1 MAEPQKTA
9 LAKREPT
16 HSERFAIAVERQ
28 FAGEVGNLNF
38 TAYEKTL
45 AQHLFIRIDAALAE
59 AETKRR
65 DAGKPAIAWPSIN
78 MTKLAI
84 DAVNRVQLGIDA
96 LIPGSL
102 YPIAYFNDR
111 TKKYDI
117 DLRVG
122 YKGELFYK
130 MAASR
135 KPIRNVRVE
144 LVYASDEFTVYKAGI
159 TSRLEGYDFRITRP
173 FDRGELV
180 GGFGYIEYEDDKDN
194 VLVVLSKAEIDK
206 YKGKATGDKFWGE
219 WYAEMA
225 YKTIVHRT
233 MGKIIIDP
241 AKINVTAMA
250 QVEADDAKDLIRQDD
265 LPALEADAPALEL
278 PATDAAPHPHA
289 ATPDV
294 PAEEAEDKEPF

>member
-16 HSERFAIAVERQ
+16 HSERFAMAVERQ

-45 AQHLFIRIDAALAE
+45 AQHLFIKVDAALAE
-59 AETKRR
+59 AETKRK
-65 DAGKPAIAWPSIN
+65 DSSKPAIAWQNVN

-102 YPIAYFNDR
+102 YPIAYLNDR

-135 KPIRNVRVE
+135 KTIRNVRIE
-144 LVYASDEFTVYKAGI
+144 LVYATDRFTIFKAGI
-159 TSRLEGYDFRITRP
+159 RQPLEGYEFEITQP
-173 FDRGELV
+173 FERGELV

-206 YKGKATGDKFWGE
+206 YKGKAMGDKFWGE

-241 AKINVTAMA
+241 AKINVTALA
-250 QVEADDAKDLIRQDD
+250 QVEADDAKDIIRQDEM
-265 LPALEADAPALEL
+265 PAIEADAPALEL
-278 PATDAAPHPHA
+278 PHTTPENNAEARDGQPEETDE
-289 ATPDV
+289 T
-294 PAEEAEDKEPF
+294 EPF

>member
-1 MAEPQKTA
+1 MAETQKTA

-16 HSERFAIAVERQ
+16 HSERFAAMVERQ
-28 FAGEVGNLNF
+28 FAGEVGNLNL
-38 TAYEKTL
+38 TAYDRTL
-45 AQHLFIRIDAALAE
+45 AQHLFIKIDASLAE
-59 AETKRR
+59 AETKRK
-65 DAGKPAIAWPSIN
+65 DSSKPAIAWPNIN
-78 MTKLAI
+78 MTKIAI

-111 TKKYDI
+111 TKKYDV

-135 KPIRNVRVE
+135 NPIRNVRIE
-144 LVYASDEFTVYKAGI
+144 LVYSTDKFTIFKAGI
-159 TSRLEGYDFRITRP
+159 RQPLEGYEFEITQP
-173 FDRGELV
+173 FERGELV
-180 GGFGYIEYEDDKDN
+180 GGFGYIEYEDDNDN

-206 YKGKATGDKFWGE
+206 YRGKAKGDTFWGE

-241 AKINVTAMA
+241 AKINVTALA
-250 QVEADDAKDLIRQDD
+250 QVEAENARDIIQQDDA
-265 LPALEADAPALEL
+265 PAIDADAPALEL
-278 PATDAAPHPHA
+278 PATLTENHASESAGQAAS
-289 ATPDV
+289 TD
-294 PAEEAEDKEPF
+294 ETEPF

>member
-1 MAEPQKTA
+1 MAEPQKTTA
-9 LAKREPT
+9 IAKREPT
-16 HSERFAIAVERQ
+16 HSERFAMAVERQ
-28 FAGEVGNLNF
+28 FAGEVGNLSF
-38 TAYEKTL
+38 TGYEKTL
-45 AQHLFIRIDAALAE
+45 AQHLFIKIDAALAE

-65 DAGKPAIAWPSIN
+65 DASKPAIAWTNIN

-102 YPIAYFNDR
+102 YPIAYYNDH
-111 TKKYDI
+111 TKKYDV

-135 KPIRNVRVE
+135 KPIRNVRIE
-144 LVYASDEFTVYKAGI
+144 LVYSTDRFTVFKAGL
-159 TSRLEGYDFRITRP
+159 RQPLEGYEFEITQP
-173 FDRGELV
+173 FERGELV

-206 YKGKATGDKFWGE
+206 YRGKAKGDSFWGE

-233 MGKIIIDP
+233 TGKIIIDP

-250 QVEADDAKDLIRQDD
+250 QVEAEDAKDFIRQEEM
-265 LPALEADAPALEL
+265 PALEADAPALEL
-278 PATDAAPHPHA
+278 PPLQPENSAAAAQPEPTDE
-289 ATPDV
+289 T
-294 PAEEAEDKEPF
+294 EPF